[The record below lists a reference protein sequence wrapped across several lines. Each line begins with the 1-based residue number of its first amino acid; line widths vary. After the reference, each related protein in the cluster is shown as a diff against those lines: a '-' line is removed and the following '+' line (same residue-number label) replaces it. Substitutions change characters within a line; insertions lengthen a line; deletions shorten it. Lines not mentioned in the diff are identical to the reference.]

1 MSLENSHKATNQ
13 LKKDWSRELLNWWLA
28 LLIYQFLGKQPQK
41 MLRKDKK

>member
-13 LKKDWSRELLNWWLA
+13 LKKDWSRELA

-41 MLRKDKK
+41 KMLRKDKK

>member
-13 LKKDWSRELLNWWLA
+13 LKKDWSRELS